1 MINFAGRSP
10 PGSGTPEELR
20 RAESPA
26 AIVQAAQYARGENA
40 ERAGSSKTFTHPLG
54 CLQPTSA
61 TDNASSRIERHIDG
75 REPVVCRG
83 CAGLAATLGNDR
95 PHCWWRGGAVPND

>member
-1 MINFAGRSP
+1 VINFCRALAARLGN
-10 PGSGTPEELR
+10 PEELR

-26 AIVQAAQYARGENA
+26 AIVQAAQYSRGENA
-40 ERAGSSKTFTHPLG
+40 ERAGGSRPHHPLG

-75 REPVVCRG
+75 R
-83 CAGLAATLGNDR
+83 
-95 PHCWWRGGAVPND
+95 